1 MTMYSHH
8 TCEPPRIAG
17 DITPLPHVAVFIR
30 ARRGARRML
39 AEALRG
45 EVGEVDALL
54 RQAFARDAHPLR

>member
-1 MTMYSHH
+1 
-8 TCEPPRIAG
+8 
-17 DITPLPHVAVFIR
+17 
-30 ARRGARRML
+30 ML